1 MARQDQRQPTA
12 TSPRL
17 FDELFEAAQRL
28 AMQVMPIANEQRDR
42 LLAAVHHFQE
52 GPLTLFRYA
61 REVPVFVRSQI
72 VIQRQFQ
79 DIERYPRH
87 EAFCAG
93 PLDSWNGD
101 LHDPQIVQQGTQ
113 DFHAGQER
121 IVNGLLGIRRLRH
134 VGEGMQPSPRPD
146 DWVLKGGRYA
156 LCGARPR
163 FQ

>member
-17 FDELFEAAQRL
+17 FHELFEATQRL
-28 AMQVMPIANEQRDR
+28 AMQVMSIINEQRNR

-52 GPLTLFRYA
+52 GPLTLFRFA

-72 VIQRQFQ
+72 VIQCQFQ
-79 DIERYPRH
+79 GIERHPRH
-87 EAFCAG
+87 EEYRTG
-93 PLDSWNGD
+93 PLNNWHGG

-113 DFHAGQER
+113 DFHAGQEP
-121 IVNGLLGIRRLRH
+121 IGNGLLGIRRLRH
-134 VGEGMQPSPRPD
+134 VGEGMQPSPRPN

-156 LCGARPR
+156 LCGDR
-163 FQ
+163 Q